1 MERHKTVESYLDKQS
16 EWKAPLLLLRE
27 LLKAEALEE
36 TVKWGFPVYTVKGK
50 NVVGLGSFKSYV
62 GIWFFQGALLK
73 DQQKKLVNAQEGK
86 TQAMRQWRFQSIEEI
101 EQEAELIV
109 TYLKEAIA
117 NQEAGKEIKPAKAG
131 KKPLIIPPELQNAFN
146 KDASLRDAFETMN
159 LTKKREYAEYIETA
173 KREATKK
180 SRLERI
186 IPMIRE
192 GVGMNDKYK

>member
-27 LLKAEALEE
+27 LLNAEAFEE

-109 TYLKEAIA
+109 TYLREAIA

-131 KKPLIIPPELQNAFN
+131 KKPLIIPPELQKAFN
-146 KDASLRDAFETMN
+146 EDASLRDAFEAMN
-159 LTKKREYAEYIETA
+159 LTKKREYAEYIEIA
-173 KREATKK
+173 KREATKQ

-186 IPMIRE
+186 IPMIRD

>member
-27 LLKAEALEE
+27 LLNAEAFEE

-62 GIWFFQGALLK
+62 GIWFFQGVLLK

-109 TYLKEAIA
+109 TYLREAIA

-131 KKPLIIPPELQNAFN
+131 KKPLIIPPELQKAFN
-146 KDASLRDAFETMN
+146 EDASLRDAFETMN
-159 LTKKREYAEYIETA
+159 LTKKREYAEHIETA
-173 KREATKK
+173 KREATKQ

-186 IPMIRE
+186 IPMIRD